1 MSDIINVEILE
12 DGTISYQTDKIS
24 GTNHASAD
32 SFLKELE
39 EALGGKVVVK
49 LIPHK
54 EAHQHRPGAAHQH

>member
-1 MSDIINVEILE
+1 MPDIINVEILE

-24 GTNHASAD
+24 GTNHVSAD

-39 EALGGKVVVK
+39 AAIGGKVVIT

-54 EAHQHRPGAAHQH
+54 EALQHRPGAVHQH